1 MSGILDGA
9 PRRSTGPARGWIP
22 RRLMAGL
29 LVAMAAGGCASPP
42 PPLTPADAA
51 GLVTA
56 PDIAAHLDAIAAIAE
71 DHAGTR
77 GTGSPGNIA
86 TAEYVGRVLADLG
99 YTPTVLPLTTFV
111 FEDPGGSEVVIA
123 DGPSFADDAQVLAQM
138 FSPAGVAEGPIV
150 DLGWDPA
157 SRTADGA
164 GCDAADFAG
173 SPPGAIVL
181 TRPAPCFRRQV
192 LENVQAA
199 GAGALVTAAPWAG
212 PGEIRRSTL
221 VTPAGLSIP
230 AVVVSRDVAEALAD
244 AAARGGRARV
254 TTTGT
259 SREASLTSVLAER
272 TGTDPSRVVMLG
284 AHLDSSLDG
293 PGLNDDGSGVAAML
307 AIAQAFSEATPATTL
322 RFAFWAAEETGLHGS
337 TSYVDALS
345 QVERARIVGYL
356 NADMLASPNGFAGV
370 YDEPTAPPGSA
381 RIRDSLAAALDGSG
395 VAWEPVDTGLGADHA
410 PFAAA
415 GIPTGGVFA
424 GASEPLTAAQAEG
437 SGSRVGLPADA
448 CYHLACDDR
457 GNVNEARLL
466 ELTRALVWAAADL
479 STMR

>member
-1 MSGILDGA
+1 MDPSPGQPTA
-9 PRRSTGPARGWIP
+9 PAKRRASRG
-22 RRLMAGL
+22 LVACV
-29 LVAMAAGGCASPP
+29 LVAMVAGGCASPP
-42 PPLTPADAA
+42 RPLTSDEAA
-51 GLVTA
+51 ALVTA
-56 PDIAAHLDAIAAIAE
+56 TDLAAHLDAIAAIAE

-77 GTGSPGNIA
+77 GTGSPGNVA
-86 TAEYVGRVLADLG
+86 TADYVERVLADLG
-99 YTPTVLPLTTFV
+99 YAPTILPLTTFV
-111 FEDPGGSEVVIA
+111 FDDPGGSEVVIA
-123 DGPSFADDAQVLAQM
+123 DGPTFADGSRVLAQM

-173 SPPGAIVL
+173 LPPGAIVL
-181 TRPAPCFRRQV
+181 TQPAPCFRRAV
-192 LENVQAA
+192 LENAQAA

-230 AVVVSRDVAEALAD
+230 AVVVSRDVADALAD
-244 AAARGGRARV
+244 GAARGRRARV
-254 TTTGT
+254 TATGA
-259 SREASLTSVLAER
+259 SREASLWSVLAER
-272 TGTDPSRVVMLG
+272 TGADPSRVVMLG

-293 PGLNDDGSGVAAML
+293 PGLNDDGSGVAAIL
-307 AIAQAFSEATPATTL
+307 AIARAFSDATPATTL

-337 TSYVDALS
+337 TNYVDTLS
-345 QVERARIVGYL
+345 QIERTRIVGYL
-356 NADMLASPNGFAGV
+356 NADMLGSPNGFAGV
-370 YDEPTAPPGSA
+370 YDEPAAPQGSA
-381 RIRDSLAAALDGSG
+381 LIRDSLAAALDAAG

-424 GASEPLTAAQAEG
+424 GASELLTTAQAER
-437 SGSRVGLPADA
+437 SGSRAGVPADA

-457 GNVNEARLL
+457 ANVNEVLLL
-466 ELTRALVWAAADL
+466 ELARALAWATAADPGA
-479 STMR
+479 SDQD